1 VFFNRFGKHPS
12 SIPARSEKTAPTPK
26 AFNRASSKKDDNTRR
41 RALALAMA
49 VQLGLPMGLVNRLA
63 STRAATPVG
72 TTKSGKTMTAGK
84 SSFEMLFGC
93 KADALP
99 TLSPSAGATADAY
112 NSALELLRTGNYDQA
127 SDKLKAI
134 SVDSLGDADSKMVS
148 DIRIKAQVAAEE
160 QRAGRDEYVKGSSA
174 SAEHNYAQAAL
185 HFRKVVRNDFTDA
198 HVREVAGSELSFV
211 TAQLAAAGVP
221 QPIHADVV
229 APGTLVAQATQTDAT
244 ATAPAT
250 PAAPAPAAAAPA
262 TPAPAPATPAP
273 AAPAPAPE
281 ATAAPA
287 PVAPAAPAG
296 TPEEAAAA
304 DALARAAAVKAI
316 QQQKAVYDA
325 SVLVKKAREEQ
336 AAGQMQEALKDY
348 TEASRIDPANQQAVA
363 GMNEVGTETG
373 AITTGRSGGAAQMV
387 AIQEKRQKIQ
397 YEFDSYIAEANGDI
411 DAAKFVEAQK
421 AINNAQVASRND
433 PTLFQQS
440 EMNNFNTIIEQ
451 TEVRLQKVKA
461 DSDEKN
467 AEQAA
472 EDSRKKQDEREQ
484 EFQRD
489 KERTIA
495 NLIQDSRNYIDEG
508 KFPEALAVIDNIKK
522 LDPTNAYVGSVRQF
536 VQDKANIMEQRKWRE
551 MFDDQWTKQLNDA
564 NERKIPYDDLV
575 AYPPD
580 WPKIAEMRDKE
591 VADERGDD
599 TEDATLQALMDKR
612 LPELRFNANGLSD
625 VIDFLRDVTGANIYV
640 DWAALERASIAKDAP
655 ITARLRD
662 IKFSK
667 ALEIIF
673 KSVEGDDDDH
683 RLGYTLDEG
692 VILITT
698 RKELNK
704 NVVTRRYDI
713 NDLLFVPQDA
723 ANAPNLQ
730 LQNAGQNQ
738 TGGGGGGAGGGGGGG
753 GGGGNLIQDNNNNN
767 NQSSQQQTQDRAARV
782 DEIKKYITDNVDTN
796 TWKDNGGD
804 TGSISSSPLRA
815 VLLITQTPEAHRKIQ
830 SVLDSLRASQALQ
843 VSIETRFLTVQRNYL
858 QDIGIN
864 ADFEFNPLQNPA
876 NSRSGYNSS
885 RFQPISITQQQ
896 VSDNTT
902 FRDANGNV
910 VPNGATGSRTLDW
923 ISNVGNAAVP
933 GSIAANTADYPNPLV
948 VSGSYVD
955 NMTVTFL
962 IRAVEANVNTTSLT
976 APRLTL
982 FSGQR
987 ATILV
992 ETQQAYVSGLTPVVA
1007 TGAALFDPTVS
1018 TTTAT
1023 GVVLTVQAT
1032 VSPDRKYVYMNLQ
1045 PQLARLRALVPF
1057 SISAVVNNTN
1067 NIIGGA
1073 ANTQIITGTLQLP
1086 TIDITTVTTAA
1097 SVPDGATLL
1106 LGGQTLAAETTRE
1119 QGVPVLSKIPFL
1131 KRLFTNRATAQDEQI
1146 LLILVKPTILIQ
1158 REQELKAFP
1167 SLSSKVGG

>member
-1 VFFNRFGKHPS
+1 VFFNRFGKQPA
-12 SIPARSEKTAPTPK
+12 SIPARSEKTAPLSK
-26 AFNRASSKKDDNTRR
+26 LFKQNQAGKKDDGTRR

-49 VQLGLPMGLVNRLA
+49 VQLGLPMGLVSQLA
-63 STRAATPVG
+63 NSARAATPVDS
-72 TTKSGKTMTAGK
+72 TKPVKAVK
-84 SSFEMLFGC
+84 SSFESLFGC
-93 KADALP
+93 KPDALP
-99 TLSPSAGATADAY
+99 TLSPSAGATADDY
-112 NSALELLRTGNYDQA
+112 NTALELLRTGDYDKA
-127 SDKLKAI
+127 SDKLAAI
-134 SVDSLGDADSKMVS
+134 SVDSLGDADSRMVS
-148 DIRIKAQVAAEE
+148 DIRIKAQVAADE
-160 QRAGRDEYVKGSSA
+160 QRAGRDEYVKGSAA
-174 SAEHNYAQAAL
+174 SARQDYVAAAA

-198 HVREVAGSELSFV
+198 HVREVAAQELTFV
-211 TAQLAAAGVP
+211 TAQVKAAGVP
-221 QPIHADVV
+221 QPIHADVT
-229 APGTLVAQATQTDAT
+229 PGTLLAQATT
-244 ATAPAT
+244 PADGTTT
-250 PAAPAPAAAAPA
+250 PAAATTPTAPV
-262 TPAPAPATPAP
+262 TPAPVAATPPPVAP
-273 AAPAPAPE
+273 
-281 ATAAPA
+281 APA
-287 PVAPAAPAG
+287 PVAPAPVAPVASG
-296 TPEEAAAA
+296 EEQAAA
-304 DALARAAAVKAI
+304 DALARAAAVKALE
-316 QQQKAVYDA
+316 QQKNTYDA
-325 SVLVKKAREEQ
+325 QVLVKKAREEESESQ
-336 AAGQMQEALKDY
+336 FTDALRDY
-348 TEASRIDPANQQAVA
+348 TAANKLDPANQQALA
-363 GMNEVGTETG
+363 GMGEVADRIGLGGPSRTGGTF
-373 AITTGRSGGAAQMV
+373 QMNK
-387 AIQEKRQKIQ
+387 IKEEREKIQ
-397 YEFDSYIAEANGDI
+397 YQFDSAISEANADI
-411 DAAKFVEAQK
+411 DANKFVEAQK
-421 AINNAQVASRND
+421 AINQAQVASRND

-451 TEVRLQKVKA
+451 TEVHLQKVKG
-461 DSDEKN
+461 DFDEQN
-467 AEQAA
+467 AEKTAEATRVQQAQR
-472 EDSRKKQDEREQ
+472 EDEY
-484 EFQRD
+484 QRD

-495 NLIQDSRNYIDEG
+495 NLIQDSRQYIDEG
-508 KFPEALAVIDNIKK
+508 KYPEALAVIDNIKK
-522 LDPTNAYVGSVRQF
+522 LDPNNAYVGSVRQF

-591 VADERGDD
+591 VADDRGDD
-599 TEDATLQALMDKR
+599 TEDAALQALMDKK
-612 LPELRFNANGLSD
+612 LPELRFNANGLAD
-625 VIDFLRDVTGANIYV
+625 VIEFLRDVTGANIYV

-655 ITARLRD
+655 VTARLRD

-673 KSVEGDDDDH
+673 KSVEGEDDDH

-698 RKELNK
+698 KKELNK
-704 NVVTRRYDI
+704 NVVTRRYDV

-723 ANAPNLQ
+723 ANAPSLS
-730 LQNAGQNQ
+730 LQNAGQGQ
-738 TGGGGGGAGGGGGGG
+738 TAGGGQGGGGAQQGQG
-753 GGGGNLIQDNNNNN
+753 LFQDQGNN
-767 NQSSQQQTQDRAARV
+767 NQNNQQQQTQDRANRV

-858 QDIGIN
+858 QDIGVN
-864 ADFEFNPLQNPA
+864 VDFEFNPLQNPA

-885 RFQPISITQQQ
+885 RFQPISITQNS
-896 VSDNTT
+896 VTDNTT

-910 VPNGATGSRTLDW
+910 VSNGAQGSRTLDW

-933 GSIAANTADYPNPLV
+933 GSIPSNPADYPNPV
-948 VSGSYVD
+948 VISGSYVD
-955 NMTVTFL
+955 NMTVNFL
-962 IRAVEANVNTTSLT
+962 IRAVEANQNTTSLT

-987 ATILV
+987 ATLV
-992 ETQQAYVSGLTPVVA
+992 VQTQQAYVSGLTPVVA
-1007 TGAALFDPTVS
+1007 TGAALFDPQVS
-1018 TTTAT
+1018 TTTAS

-1057 SISAVVNNTN
+1057 TISAVVTNTN
-1067 NIIGGA
+1067 VIGGG
-1073 ANTQIITGTLQLP
+1073 TSQIISGTLQLP

-1167 SLSSKVGG
+1167 SLSAKAGS